1 MVSLTSLWIPILAS
15 AGFVFVTSSVIHM
28 VLGYHA
34 SDYGMLPGED
44 DVQAAL
50 RKFNLPTG
58 DFMLPCAQS
67 PKHAASQE
75 FREKLARG
83 PVMSLTILPNGGTS
97 MGRSLGLWFLF
108 CVLVGLF
115 SAYVA
120 ALTLPAGSHYR
131 VVFRVVSTVAFGALA
146 RTCSAVSELL
156 IDQTNDAC
164 VGQRHGLRAPGDAQ
178 RGQCDAAYAAT

>member
-131 VVFRVVSTVAFGALA
+131 VVFRVVSTVAFGAHALGLWQMSIWYS
-146 RTCSAVSELL
+146 RSWGSTLRGTLDGL
-156 IDQTNDAC
+156 I
-164 VGQRHGLRAPGDAQ
+164 
-178 RGQCDAAYAAT
+178 YALITAGTFGWLWPR